1 MSERAIEIAPFGY
14 GRTMARIEFT
24 DKAVEAIAAA
34 HGAATRFNPSARIR
48 IAPAGGSVGFAFVEG
63 PEAGDK
69 VVAAGSVEV
78 FVAARLAGTVD
89 VGEHE
94 RFFLRPPV

>member
-1 MSERAIEIAPFGY
+1 MVAGSIGAAFRY
-14 GRTMARIEFT
+14 GRPVAIIEFT
-24 DKAVEAIAAA
+24 DEAIDAIAAA

-48 IAPAGGSVGFAFVEG
+48 IAPAGGGVGFSFVDG
-63 PEAGDK
+63 PETGDR

-78 FVAARLAGTVD
+78 FVAPRLTGTVD

-94 RFFLRPPV
+94 RLFLRPHP